1 MNRVISGVYNNPKSP
16 AYLAGA
22 NVVYAESKKKNSSV
36 TLKDVQN
43 YLSTQEVYNLHK
55 PIRRRYKRN
64 KVVARGLNTDFQ
76 VDLIDLQKIKRY
88 NKGHAYILTCI
99 DVFSRYGW
107 ALPIKDKRPPTVL
120 TAFKEILQDGRVPWR
135 VLTDSGNEFKADFR
149 RYLTDEGIEFVFATQ
164 PDIKASNVE
173 KYNKTLKGRLW
184 KHFTKT
190 GTFVFLDILP
200 SLVRA
205 INMSKCRVTGFA
217 PADVTYDNEHIVRA
231 KLEDRQPKPKMH
243 KYKVGDRV
251 HITKYKHI
259 LSKGYTTNF
268 STEIFT
274 VVKCLNRS
282 PVVYKLKGQD
292 GEEINGVFYQPELT
306 IAAKRYKR

>member
-120 TAFKEILQDGRVPWR
+120 TAFKEMLQDGRVPWR
-135 VLTDSGNEFKADFR
+135 VLSDSGNEFRGDFR
-149 RYLTDEGIEFVFATQ
+149 RYLTEECIEFVFATQ
-164 PDIKASNVE
+164 PDIKAANVE
-173 KYNKTLKGRLW
+173 RFNKTIKGRLW

-190 GTFVFLDILP
+190 GTFNFLDILP
-200 SLVRA
+200 SLVHA
-205 INMSKCRVTGFA
+205 INRTKCRVTGFA
-217 PADVTYDNEHIVRA
+217 PADVTYDNEHLVRA
-231 KLEDRQPKPKMH
+231 TLEERQLGAK
-243 KYKVGDRV
+243 V
-251 HITKYKHI
+251 HITKYKHA
-259 LSKGYTTNF
+259 LSKGYTANF
-268 STEIFT
+268 SSEIFT
-274 VVKCLNRS
+274 VIKCLNRS
-282 PVVYKLKGQD
+282 PPVYKLKGED
-292 GEEINGVFYQPELT
+292 GEDVDGVFYEQELT
-306 IAAKRYKR
+306 IAAKRNKR